1 MELENLSPI
10 FEAYRAEYPEL
21 TVCRVVLQ
29 EKELYHV
36 IYQDGMM
43 QAQVSGK
50 FRYDAKTASDF
61 PAVGDYKTPPLPAGA
76 NFIQD

>member
-1 MELENLSPI
+1 MKLENLPPI

-50 FRYDAKTASDF
+50 FRYDAKTDLIFQLSEIMLWL
-61 PAVGDYKTPPLPAGA
+61 T
-76 NFIQD
+76 